1 MKYTNCTRR
10 SFQNQRFKVRSIFSK
25 DLNMKYYLFHR
36 LLKYSVMPQIP
47 LKLSFVSQEQNASN
61 AESMGPDSDEPQRR
75 KVKKEEPEIKSYH
88 TTAYRPAK
96 TGYIHLITTLS
107 KTGGFL
113 WFLFQL
119 GKHFVCQSTDFK
131 SFLFHVVK
139 NLHVSLVLIPRAPK
153 DSHNLPM
160 WLFIRKKKK
169 KFFCLENPSLSAP
182 HPPQLPLL
190 KASLNTVLSDFME
203 ASFPCSRSLVYFLK
217 LNSLCSRKVKIKS
230 FKPQSGTE
238 SPIPACTSCQ
248 FLIPKYLSGGDL
260 VFPSSFWYL

>member
-169 KFFCLENPSLSAP
+169 KILLSG
-182 HPPQLPLL
+182 
-190 KASLNTVLSDFME
+190 K
-203 ASFPCSRSLVYFLK
+203 SFPFCPPPSSTPLA
-217 LNSLCSRKVKIKS
+217 
-230 FKPQSGTE
+230 E
-238 SPIPACTSCQ
+238 S
-248 FLIPKYLSGGDL
+248 IPKYCP
-260 VFPSSFWYL
+260 F